1 VYDRFSKLADDH
13 SGIPSYI
20 YGDTNVQGAGRTAS
34 GLSMLMGSAGK
45 GIRQVVMH
53 IDGDVIRPIVNRQ
66 FVYNMRYD
74 PDESIKGDV
83 EIVAK
88 GAINLAVKETVN
100 VRRVEFLNATANPI
114 DAEILGPEG
123 RAAIL
128 REVAKGLQMP
138 VDEIIPSR
146 DKQSHEQ
153 KLASR
158 ALAVEAAQGAQ
169 QQQPGA
175 PAPTF
180 PGGMP
185 MGGQQ
190 ANTVMNRSTGGSG

>member
-1 VYDRFSKLADDH
+1 
-13 SGIPSYI
+13 
-20 YGDTNVQGAGRTAS
+20 
-34 GLSMLMGSAGK
+34 
-45 GIRQVVMH
+45 MH
-53 IDGDVIRPIVNRQ
+53 IDADIFRPVVKRQ
-66 FVYNMRYD
+66 FLYNMRYD

-114 DAEILGPEG
+114 DIEIMGPSG

-138 VDEIIPSR
+138 VDELIPSR
-146 DKQSHEQ
+146 EKMSQQE
-153 KLASR
+153 KLAAQSM
-158 ALAVEAAQGAQ
+158 AAQMPAAGQ
-169 QQQPGA
+169 QSGA

-190 ANTVMNRSTGGSG
+190 ANTVMNRDTGGSG